1 MWRPP
6 SFARERSSAC
16 GLAVILCAVGLAAC
30 SGTPQPDNA
39 AIVKDFQQHRS
50 SVEVTADATVIRL
63 LPDRS
68 SSTGIHER
76 FIIKLTSADLTLE
89 VEHNI
94 SVGMRAPVMAGDHVI
109 VHGEYIWNE
118 QGGLVHFTHHDP
130 AGRHEGGF
138 IQDDGKT
145 YD

>member
-1 MWRPP
+1 MVL
-6 SFARERSSAC
+6 
-16 GLAVILCAVGLAAC
+16 GLVAVLLAAC
-30 SGTPQPDNA
+30 GALPQPDNP
-39 AIVKDFQQHRS
+39 AIVKAFQEHRS
-50 SVEVTADATVIRL
+50 TVEVTASATVLRV

-76 FIIKLTSADLTLE
+76 FVIKLTSADLTIE
-89 VEHNI
+89 VEHNVSI
-94 SVGMRAPVMAGDHVI
+94 GARVPVMVGDHLI

-130 AGRHEGGF
+130 DGRHEGGF
-138 IQDDGKT
+138 IQDHGMT